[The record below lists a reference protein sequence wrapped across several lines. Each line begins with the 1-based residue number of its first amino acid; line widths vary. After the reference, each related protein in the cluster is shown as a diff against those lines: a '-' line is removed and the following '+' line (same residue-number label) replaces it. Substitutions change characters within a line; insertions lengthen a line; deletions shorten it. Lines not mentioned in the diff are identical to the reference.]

1 MTNTKMQGR
10 SRSWKGWLRWYGWSY
25 FLISKM
31 CTIGYVP
38 DYSWYNSVESLTLSS
53 DKIPKMHY
61 SFAALGAT
69 VFSDACHLVLL
80 LTAQYLHNTGKYSI
94 LMPKLFAAVVICRF
108 HWLYAWP
115 AWLPRLVAEL
125 VLIYFL
131 LLHSFICVC

>member
-1 MTNTKMQGR
+1 MERVIAMVWVELFSHLQNVYYWLC
-10 SRSWKGWLRWYGWSY
+10 SWL
-25 FLISKM
+25 FMVQLQ
-31 CTIGYVP
+31 VLA
-38 DYSWYNSVESLTLSS
+38 VESLTLTS
-53 DKIPKMHY
+53 DKIPKTHY